1 MPGPS
6 KKGKSKHKKAGP
18 SRSGGSLDWASIARD
33 HKDLGDIDNA
43 FEWSVIVNVL
53 CTHFDIPGQHGL
65 LLMLME
71 RPLIIS
77 HIFRRGE
84 GLKRYTNSRVI
95 PGLFAF

>member
-53 CTHFDIPGQHGL
+53 CTHFDIPGQREL

-77 HIFRRGE
+77 QICRRGE
-84 GLKRYTNSRVI
+84 G
-95 PGLFAF
+95 